1 MSRVTGLIAVL
12 IVLLVGAMLA
22 KRQITHRPSA
32 SAEVSASQASAPTAP
47 EVRTAEQARRL
58 TEQVQ
63 SDVNRM
69 VEDHSKQVQQNIDS
83 QTP

>member
-1 MSRVTGLIAVL
+1 MTRVFGLIAVL
-12 IVLLVGAMLA
+12 IVLVVGAMLA
-22 KRQITHRPSA
+22 KRQISGIHAA
-32 SAEVSASQASAPTAP
+32 SVPASQASDATAP
-47 EVRTAEQARRL
+47 EARTQEEARRV

>member
-1 MSRVTGLIAVL
+1 MPRILGLIIVL

-22 KRQITHRPSA
+22 KRQISGIHAPSMP
-32 SAEVSASQASAPTAP
+32 ASQASDVLAP
-47 EVRTAEQARRL
+47 EVKTQEDARRL

-69 VEDHSKQVQQNIDS
+69 MEDQSTQLKKNIDD

>member
-1 MSRVTGLIAVL
+1 MSRAFGLIAVL
-12 IVLLVGAMLA
+12 IVLLIGAMLA
-22 KRQITHRPSA
+22 KRQISGIHAA
-32 SAEVSASQASAPTAP
+32 SVPASQASDAMAP
-47 EVRTAEQARRL
+47 EVRTQEEARRL

-69 VEDHSKQVQQNIDS
+69 VEDHGKQLQQNIDS